1 MNKAESTRSTLN
13 LQVETLAL
21 STELVICGLSQLM
34 SAVST
39 LQGSQKL
46 RNGGTGHETS
56 MP

>member
-1 MNKAESTRSTLN
+1 MNKAESSTLN

-21 STELVICGLSQLM
+21 STELVICGLLSQLM

-39 LQGSQKL
+39 LQGQKL